1 MFGNQKTAVHEMGHS
16 LGMLHDF
23 VRSEPDYPCRSTPTE
38 VCCNGFMNYGDH
50 PNAWSDCSIRDF
62 RKAYN
67 DMNWQD
73 DCMDVLHDTSY
84 TEPLRV
90 ILGYCIILISTYN
103 VSYRLHK

>member
-84 TEPLRV
+84 TEPLHV
-90 ILGYCIILISTYN
+90 ILGYCIILITT
-103 VSYRLHK
+103 